1 MSTPEEFKA
10 AVGTEIAVSDW
21 IELTQ
26 EDERAFGTATF
37 LDAERL
43 GGKVQPYIPYGED
56 LISGFLLVGLLIHFN
71 RKANPMSLEGGYS
84 LNYGLDKVRFL
95 QPVLAGQRIRDRI
108 TLQEF
113 SEREPG
119 QFRITTRNVIEVE
132 GAEGP
137 AMVAD
142 WLTYFI
148 RADIDALIEAESA
161 PR

>member
-1 MSTPEEFKA
+1 MSTPQEFVT
-10 AVGTEIAVSDW
+10 AVGNEIAVSDW
-21 IELTQ
+21 LPLTRA
-26 EDERAFGTATF
+26 DEVAFGTATF

-43 GGKVQPYIPYGED
+43 GGKVQAYIPHGED

-71 RKANPMSLEGGYS
+71 RKSNPLSLEGGYAV
-84 LNYGLDKVRFL
+84 NYGLDKVRFL

-108 TLQEF
+108 TLVDF
-113 SEREPG
+113 TEREPG

-132 GAEGP
+132 GRDEP

-148 RADIDALIEAESA
+148 KADIDALAAAEVA
-161 PR
+161 P